1 MSSIVVVRAIVLV
14 LLVARGAAADT
25 EPEPYNC
32 VALTVGPHAER
43 AKLCAFTEEVS
54 RDTADTPV
62 DRVLVHRKLRVV
74 RAKKTVTLLDVVET
88 ISVLDKP
95 SPESRDVLNLRLVV
109 ARDGLSATL
118 TDAKGGVGCRGALA
132 GLAGSEPWDR
142 FDRELATRACAA
154 RGRWVWSGTTFV
166 RAKPSRRSP

>member
-1 MSSIVVVRAIVLV
+1 MSSIGVIRAVV
-14 LLVARGAAADT
+14 LLMLTVRVAAA
-25 EPEPYNC
+25 EAEESYGC
-32 VALTVGPHAER
+32 VDLTVGPHAER

-54 RDTADTPV
+54 RDTADTPI
-62 DRVLVHRKLRVV
+62 DRVLVHRKVRVV

-118 TDAKGGVGCRGALA
+118 DDAKRGASCHGALA
-132 GLAGSEPWDR
+132 GSAGSAAWDR
-142 FDRELATRACAA
+142 FDHELEMRACAA